1 MKVGIVFTGIHYEH
15 GRDVRHCI
23 PNLSKYLIDPF
34 KQNNDVSIYLQTY
47 NSSIESEL
55 QTLFNP
61 KLIGLEPYPNS
72 HQVLTYIK
80 SLEQIRNQDL
90 EFVVATRFDIHFNKD
105 MSQIGLQ
112 TDKFNALFK
121 ERGWWDSSRFTTD
134 NFFAFPYSMLETFID
149 VLHGLYKNPS
159 RAGQMDLHQAFARV
173 QDIVGV
179 NRTNIV
185 SNIDE
190 LSNYN
195 LFYSLCSDKWGR
207 CNKF

>member
-1 MKVGIVFTGIHYEH
+1 MKIGIVFTGIHYES

-23 PNLSKYLIDPF
+23 SNINSNLIEPF
-34 KQNNDVSIYLQTY
+34 RRDHDVSIYLQTY
-47 NSSIESEL
+47 RSDIDSEL
-55 QTLFNP
+55 QSIFNP
-61 KLIGLEPYPNS
+61 KSIGLEDYQNS

-90 EFVVATRFDIHFNKD
+90 DFVICTRFDIHFTRD

-121 ERGWWDSSRFTTD
+121 ERGWWDSFRFTTD

-149 VLHGLYKNPS
+149 VLRGLYSNPS
-159 RAGQMDLHQAFARV
+159 RVGQMDLHQAFARV

-179 NRTNIV
+179 NRTHIV
-185 SNIDE
+185 SNVDE

-195 LFYSLCSDKWGR
+195 LFYSLCSSKWGR
-207 CNKF
+207 CDKF